1 MTSRA
6 DGELSRERFRFMI
19 FLSACAHALLV
30 LGVGFTYLTDA
41 NDEATIEVTLAQ
53 YRSQIQPDDADFI
66 AQENQTGSGSQDE
79 ATVPSSPFL
88 SDLNDADIN
97 EVRPAPEAQVLN
109 ETPEQPKLT
118 TLTSINAEQ
127 VIAQQRNAPEQEE
140 KQALS
145 EQSSSEEISLAIASL
160 QAQLDLQQQAFARQP
175 RKYTLS
181 SASAR
186 KSHEASYLDSW
197 RRRVEAVGNINYP
210 VQARQQQVYGNVRM
224 LIALNTSGQIS
235 ETRIIQSSGESLL
248 DQAAVDIVNLA
259 APFEPFPEELK
270 AEADI
275 LEIVRTF
282 RFHEGNTLS
291 SY

>member
-1 MTSRA
+1 
-6 DGELSRERFRFMI
+6 MI

-145 EQSSSEEISLAIASL
+145 EQSSSEEISLAIANL

-224 LIALNTSGQIS
+224 LIALNASGQIS

-248 DQAAVDIVNLA
+248 DQAAFDIVNLA

>member
-1 MTSRA
+1 MASGA

-41 NDEATIEVTLAQ
+41 NNEATIEVTLAQ

-118 TLTSINAEQ
+118 ALSSINGEQ
-127 VIAQQRNAPEQEE
+127 VVSQQRDPPEQEE

-224 LIALNTSGQIS
+224 LIALNASGQIS

>member
-1 MTSRA
+1 MASGA

-224 LIALNTSGQIS
+224 LIALNASGQIS

>member
-1 MTSRA
+1 MASGA

-30 LGVGFTYLTDA
+30 LGVGFTYFTDA
-41 NDEATIEVTLAQ
+41 NDEASIEVILAQ
-53 YRSQIQPDDADFI
+53 YRSEIQPDDADFI

-79 ATVPSSPFL
+79 TIVPSSPFM

-118 TLTSINAEQ
+118 ALSSINGEQ
-127 VIAQQRNAPEQEE
+127 VVSQQRDPPEQEE

-210 VQARQQQVYGNVRM
+210 MKARQQQIYGNVRM
-224 LIALNTSGQIS
+224 LISLTASGQIS

>member
-1 MTSRA
+1 MASGA

-109 ETPEQPKLT
+109 ETPEQPNLT
-118 TLTSINAEQ
+118 ALTSINAEQ

-224 LIALNTSGQIS
+224 LIALNASGQIS
-235 ETRIIQSSGESLL
+235 ETRIIQSSGASLL

>member
-1 MTSRA
+1 
-6 DGELSRERFRFMI
+6 MI

-41 NDEATIEVTLAQ
+41 NNEATIEVTLAQ

-66 AQENQTGSGSQDE
+66 AQENQTGSGSQHE

-109 ETPEQPKLT
+109 ETPEQPNLT
-118 TLTSINAEQ
+118 ALTSINAEQ

-224 LIALNTSGQIS
+224 LIVLNASGQIS

>member
-1 MTSRA
+1 MVSGA

-41 NDEATIEVTLAQ
+41 NNEATIEVTLAQ

-66 AQENQTGSGSQDE
+66 AQENQTGSGSQHE

-109 ETPEQPKLT
+109 ETPEQPNLT
-118 TLTSINAEQ
+118 ALTSINAEQ

-186 KSHEASYLDSW
+186 KSHEASYLNSW

-224 LIALNTSGQIS
+224 LIALNASGQIS

>member
-1 MTSRA
+1 MTSGA
-6 DGELSRERFRFMI
+6 AGELSRERFRFMI

-41 NDEATIEVTLAQ
+41 NDESSIEVTLAQ

-79 ATVPSSPFL
+79 ATVPSSPFI

-97 EVRPAPEAQVLN
+97 EVRPAPEAHVLN
-109 ETPEQPKLT
+109 ETPEQPNLT
-118 TLTSINAEQ
+118 ALSSINTEQ
-127 VIAQQRNAPEQEE
+127 AVAQQRDMPEQEE

-160 QAQLDLQQQAFARQP
+160 QAQLDLQQQALARQP

-210 VQARQQQVYGNVRM
+210 IKARQQQVYGNVRM
-224 LIALNTSGQIS
+224 LISLNASGQIS

>member
-1 MTSRA
+1 MVPGA
-6 DGELSRERFRFMI
+6 DEELSRERFRFII

-30 LGVGFTYLTDA
+30 LGVGFTYLGDSI
-41 NDEATIEVTLAQ
+41 DKSSIEVTLAQ
-53 YRSQIQPDDADFI
+53 YRSQMQPEDADFI

-79 ATVPSSPFL
+79 ATVPSSPFM
-88 SDLNDADIN
+88 SELNDAAIN
-97 EVRPAPEAQVLN
+97 EVLLAPEAQVLN
-109 ETPEQPKLT
+109 ETLAQSDLT
-118 TLTSINAEQ
+118 ALSSINENQ
-127 VIAQQRNAPEQEE
+127 DVAQQRDTAEQEE
-140 KQALS
+140 KQSLS
-145 EQSSSEEISLAIASL
+145 EQSSPEEISLAIASL
-160 QAQLDLQQQAFARQP
+160 QAQLDLQQQAFAQKP
-175 RKYTLS
+175 RKYTIT
-181 SASAR
+181 SASAK

-210 VQARQQQVYGNVRM
+210 IQARQQQVYGNVRM
-224 LIALNTSGQIS
+224 LISLNSSGQIS
-235 ETRIIQSSGESLL
+235 ETRIIQSSGKSLL
-248 DQAAVDIVNLA
+248 DQAAVAIVNLA

>member
-1 MTSRA
+1 MASGA

-53 YRSQIQPDDADFI
+53 YRCQIQPDDADFI
-66 AQENQTGSGSQDE
+66 AQENQTGSGSQHE

-224 LIALNTSGQIS
+224 LIALNASGQIS

>member
-1 MTSRA
+1 MTSGA

-41 NDEATIEVTLAQ
+41 NDESSIEVTLAQ

-66 AQENQTGSGSQDE
+66 AQENQTGSGSKDE
-79 ATVPSSPFL
+79 TTIPSSPFM

-109 ETPEQPKLT
+109 ETPEQPNLT
-118 TLTSINAEQ
+118 ALSSRNAEQ
-127 VIAQQRNAPEQEE
+127 AVAQQRDMPEQEE

-175 RKYTLS
+175 RKYALS

-210 VQARQQQVYGNVRM
+210 IKARQQQVYGNVRM
-224 LIALNTSGQIS
+224 LISLNASGQIR

-270 AEADI
+270 AKADI

>member
-1 MTSRA
+1 MASGA
-6 DGELSRERFRFMI
+6 DGELSKERFRFMI

-41 NDEATIEVTLAQ
+41 NNEATIEVTLAQ

-79 ATVPSSPFL
+79 ATAPSSPFL

-224 LIALNTSGQIS
+224 LIALNASGQIS

-248 DQAAVDIVNLA
+248 DQAAVEIVNLA

>member
-1 MTSRA
+1 MVSGA

-41 NDEATIEVTLAQ
+41 NNEATIEVTLAQ
-53 YRSQIQPDDADFI
+53 YRSQIQTDDADFI
-66 AQENQTGSGSQDE
+66 AQENQTGSGSQHE

-109 ETPEQPKLT
+109 ETPEQPNLT
-118 TLTSINAEQ
+118 ALTSINAEQ

-224 LIALNTSGQIS
+224 LIALNASGQIS

>member
-1 MTSRA
+1 MTSGA

-30 LGVGFTYLTDA
+30 LGVGFTYFTDA
-41 NDEATIEVTLAQ
+41 NDESSIEVILAQ

-79 ATVPSSPFL
+79 TTVPSSPFM

-97 EVRPAPEAQVLN
+97 EVRPAHAAQVLN
-109 ETPEQPKLT
+109 ETPEQPNLT
-118 TLTSINAEQ
+118 ALYSINAEQ
-127 VIAQQRNAPEQEE
+127 AVAQQRNAPEQEE

-224 LIALNTSGQIS
+224 LIALNASGQIS

>member
-1 MTSRA
+1 MTSGA

-30 LGVGFTYLTDA
+30 LGVGFTYFTDA
-41 NDEATIEVTLAQ
+41 NDESSIEVILAQ

-79 ATVPSSPFL
+79 TTVPSSPFV

-97 EVRPAPEAQVLN
+97 EVRPAHAAQVLN
-109 ETPEQPKLT
+109 ETPEQPNLT
-118 TLTSINAEQ
+118 ALYSINAEQ
-127 VIAQQRNAPEQEE
+127 AVAQQRNMPEQEE

-160 QAQLDLQQQAFARQP
+160 RAQLDLQQQAFARQP

-210 VQARQQQVYGNVRM
+210 IKARQRQVYGNVRM
-224 LIALNTSGQIS
+224 LISLNASGQIS

>member
-1 MTSRA
+1 M
-6 DGELSRERFRFMI
+6 M

-186 KSHEASYLDSW
+186 KSHEASYLDLW

-224 LIALNTSGQIS
+224 LIALNASGQIS

>member
-1 MTSRA
+1 MVSGA

-41 NDEATIEVTLAQ
+41 NNEATIEVTLAQ

-66 AQENQTGSGSQDE
+66 AQENQTGSGSQHE

-109 ETPEQPKLT
+109 ETPEQPNLT
-118 TLTSINAEQ
+118 ALTSINAKQ

-224 LIALNTSGQIS
+224 LIALNASGQIS

>member
-1 MTSRA
+1 MTSGA

-30 LGVGFTYLTDA
+30 LGVGFTYLTNA
-41 NDEATIEVTLAQ
+41 NDESSIEVILAQ
-53 YRSQIQPDDADFI
+53 YHSQIQPDDADFI

-79 ATVPSSPFL
+79 TTVPSSPFM
-88 SDLNDADIN
+88 SDLNDVDIN
-97 EVRPAPEAQVLN
+97 EVRPAHEAQVLN
-109 ETPEQPKLT
+109 ETPEQPNLT
-118 TLTSINAEQ
+118 ALYSINAEQ
-127 VIAQQRNAPEQEE
+127 AVAQQRDMPEQEE

-145 EQSSSEEISLAIASL
+145 KQSSSEEISLAIASL
-160 QAQLDLQQQAFARQP
+160 RAQLDLQQQAFARQP

-210 VQARQQQVYGNVRM
+210 IKARQQQVYGNVRM
-224 LIALNTSGQIS
+224 LISLNASGQIS

>member
-1 MTSRA
+1 
-6 DGELSRERFRFMI
+6 MI

-145 EQSSSEEISLAIASL
+145 EQSSSEEISLAIANL

-224 LIALNTSGQIS
+224 LIALNASGQIS

>member
-1 MTSRA
+1 MSGA

-41 NDEATIEVTLAQ
+41 NNEATIEVTLAQ

-66 AQENQTGSGSQDE
+66 AQENQTGSGSQHE

-109 ETPEQPKLT
+109 ETPEQPNLT
-118 TLTSINAEQ
+118 ALTSINAEQ

-160 QAQLDLQQQAFARQP
+160 QTQLDLQQQAFARQP

-224 LIALNTSGQIS
+224 LIALNASGQIS

>member
-1 MTSRA
+1 MTSGA

-41 NDEATIEVTLAQ
+41 NDESSIEVTLAQ

-66 AQENQTGSGSQDE
+66 AQENQTGSGSKDE
-79 ATVPSSPFL
+79 TTIPSSPFM
-88 SDLNDADIN
+88 SNLNDADIN

-109 ETPEQPKLT
+109 ETPEQPNLT
-118 TLTSINAEQ
+118 ALSSRNAEQ
-127 VIAQQRNAPEQEE
+127 AVAQQRNMPEQEE
-140 KQALS
+140 KHALS

-175 RKYTLS
+175 RKYALS

-210 VQARQQQVYGNVRM
+210 IKARQQQVYGNVRM
-224 LIALNTSGQIS
+224 LISLNASGQIH

-270 AEADI
+270 AKADI

>member
-1 MTSRA
+1 MASGA

-41 NDEATIEVTLAQ
+41 NDEATIEVTVAQ

-127 VIAQQRNAPEQEE
+127 VIAHQRNAPEQEE

-224 LIALNTSGQIS
+224 LIALDASGQIS
-235 ETRIIQSSGESLL
+235 ETRIMQSSGESLL

-270 AEADI
+270 AAADI

>member
-1 MTSRA
+1 MTSGA
-6 DGELSRERFRFMI
+6 DGELSRERFRFII

-41 NDEATIEVTLAQ
+41 NDESSIEVTLAQ
-53 YRSQIQPDDADFI
+53 YRSQLQPDDADFI

-79 ATVPSSPFL
+79 TTIPSSPFM
-88 SDLNDADIN
+88 SDLNDNNIN
-97 EVRPAPEAQVLN
+97 EVRPAPKAQVLN
-109 ETPEQPKLT
+109 ETPEQPNLT
-118 TLTSINAEQ
+118 ALSSINAEQ
-127 VIAQQRNAPEQEE
+127 AVAQQRDMPEQEE
-140 KQALS
+140 KQTLS
-145 EQSSSEEISLAIASL
+145 EQSSSEEISFAIASL

-197 RRRVEAVGNINYP
+197 RRHVEAVGNINYP
-210 VQARQQQVYGNVRM
+210 IKARQQQVYGNVRM
-224 LIALNTSGQIS
+224 LISLNASGQIS

-282 RFHEGNTLS
+282 RFYEGNTLS

>member
-1 MTSRA
+1 MASGA

-109 ETPEQPKLT
+109 ETPEQPNLT
-118 TLTSINAEQ
+118 ALTSINAEQ

-145 EQSSSEEISLAIASL
+145 EQSSSEEISLAIVSL

-224 LIALNTSGQIS
+224 LIALNASGQIS

>member
-1 MTSRA
+1 MASGA

-224 LIALNTSGQIS
+224 LIALNVSGQIS

>member
-1 MTSRA
+1 MTSGA

-19 FLSACAHALLV
+19 FLSACAHALFV

-41 NDEATIEVTLAQ
+41 NDESSIEVILAQ
-53 YRSQIQPDDADFI
+53 YHSQIQPDDADFI

-79 ATVPSSPFL
+79 TTVPSSPFM

-97 EVRPAPEAQVLN
+97 EVRPAHEAQVLN
-109 ETPEQPKLT
+109 ETPEQPNLT
-118 TLTSINAEQ
+118 ALYSINAEQ
-127 VIAQQRNAPEQEE
+127 AVAQQRDMPEQEE

-160 QAQLDLQQQAFARQP
+160 RTQLDLQQQAFARQP

-210 VQARQQQVYGNVRM
+210 IKARQQQVYGNVRM
-224 LIALNTSGQIS
+224 LISLNASGQIS
-235 ETRIIQSSGESLL
+235 EIRIIQSSGESLL

>member
-1 MTSRA
+1 MASGA

-30 LGVGFTYLTDA
+30 LGVGFTHLKDA
-41 NDEATIEVTLAQ
+41 NDESSIEVTLAQ

-79 ATVPSSPFL
+79 TTVPSSPFV

-109 ETPEQPKLT
+109 ETPEQPNLT
-118 TLTSINAEQ
+118 ALSSINAEQ
-127 VIAQQRNAPEQEE
+127 AVAQQRDMPEQEQ

-160 QAQLDLQQQAFARQP
+160 QAQLDLLQQAFARQP

-197 RRRVEAVGNINYP
+197 RRRVETVGNINYP
-210 VQARQQQVYGNVRM
+210 IKARQQQVYGNVRM
-224 LIALNTSGQIS
+224 LISLNASGQIS

-248 DQAAVDIVNLA
+248 DQAALDIVNLA
-259 APFEPFPEELK
+259 APFEPFPKELK

>member
-1 MTSRA
+1 MASGA
-6 DGELSRERFRFMI
+6 DEELSRERFRFMI

-41 NDEATIEVTLAQ
+41 NDESSIEVTLAQ
-53 YRSQIQPDDADFI
+53 YRSQIEPDDADFI
-66 AQENQTGSGSQDE
+66 AQENQTGSGSQDQ

-97 EVRPAPEAQVLN
+97 EVHPAPEARVLN
-109 ETPEQPKLT
+109 EMSEQPNLT
-118 TLTSINAEQ
+118 VLSSINAEL
-127 VIAQQRNAPEQEE
+127 VVAQQRNAPEREE

-210 VQARQQQVYGNVRM
+210 IQARQQQVYGNVRM
-224 LIALNTSGQIS
+224 LIALNASGQIS

>member
-1 MTSRA
+1 MVSGA

-41 NDEATIEVTLAQ
+41 NNEATIEVTLAQ

-66 AQENQTGSGSQDE
+66 AQENQTGSGSQHE

-109 ETPEQPKLT
+109 ETPEQPNLT
-118 TLTSINAEQ
+118 ALTSINAEQ

-140 KQALS
+140 RQALS

-197 RRRVEAVGNINYP
+197 RRRVEAVGNIIYP

-224 LIALNTSGQIS
+224 LIALNASGQIS

>member
-1 MTSRA
+1 MV
-6 DGELSRERFRFMI
+6 

-30 LGVGFTYLTDA
+30 LGVGFTYIGDA
-41 NDEATIEVTLAQ
+41 NDKSSIEVTLAQ

-66 AQENQTGSGSQDE
+66 AQENQTGSGSKDK
-79 ATVPSSPFL
+79 ATVPSSPFMP
-88 SDLNDADIN
+88 DLNDADIN
-97 EVRPAPEAQVLN
+97 EVLPSPEAQVLK
-109 ETPEQPKLT
+109 ETLEQPALT
-118 TLTSINAEQ
+118 ALSSINGEQ
-127 VIAQQRNAPEQEE
+127 VLAHQRDTPEQEE
-140 KQALS
+140 KRAPT

-210 VQARQQQVYGNVRM
+210 IQARQRQIYGNVRM
-224 LIALNTSGQIS
+224 LISLNALGQIR

>member
-1 MTSRA
+1 MTSGA
-6 DGELSRERFRFMI
+6 AGELSRERFRFMI

-41 NDEATIEVTLAQ
+41 NDESSIEVTLAQ

-79 ATVPSSPFL
+79 TTIPSSPFV
-88 SDLNDADIN
+88 SDLNDANIH
-97 EVRPAPEAQVLN
+97 EVRPAPKAQVLN
-109 ETPEQPKLT
+109 ETREQPNLT
-118 TLTSINAEQ
+118 ALSSINAEKA
-127 VIAQQRNAPEQEE
+127 VAQQRDMPEQEE
-140 KQALS
+140 TQTLS
-145 EQSSSEEISLAIASL
+145 EQSSSGEISLAIASL

-175 RKYTLS
+175 RKNTLS

-210 VQARQQQVYGNVRM
+210 IKARQQQVYGNVRM
-224 LIALNTSGQIS
+224 LISLNASGQIS

-248 DQAAVDIVNLA
+248 DQAAFDIVNLA

>member
-1 MTSRA
+1 MVSGA
-6 DGELSRERFRFMI
+6 DGELSRERFRFMV

-41 NDEATIEVTLAQ
+41 NNEATIEVTLAQ

-66 AQENQTGSGSQDE
+66 AQENQTGSGSQHE

-109 ETPEQPKLT
+109 ETPEQPNLT
-118 TLTSINAEQ
+118 ALTSINAEQ

-145 EQSSSEEISLAIASL
+145 EQSNSEEISLAIASL

-224 LIALNTSGQIS
+224 LIALNASGQIS

>member
-1 MTSRA
+1 MVSGA

-41 NDEATIEVTLAQ
+41 NNEATIEVTLAQ

-66 AQENQTGSGSQDE
+66 AQENQTGSGSQHE

-109 ETPEQPKLT
+109 ETPEQPNLT
-118 TLTSINAEQ
+118 ALTSINAEQ

-224 LIALNTSGQIS
+224 LIALNASGQIS

>member
-1 MTSRA
+1 MASGA

-197 RRRVEAVGNINYP
+197 RRRIEAVGNINYP
-210 VQARQQQVYGNVRM
+210 VQARHQQVYGNVRM
-224 LIALNTSGQIS
+224 LIALNASGQIS

-270 AEADI
+270 AETDI

>member
-1 MTSRA
+1 MASGA

-224 LIALNTSGQIS
+224 LIALNASGQIS

-282 RFHEGNTLS
+282 RFHEDNTLS

>member
-1 MTSRA
+1 MVSGA

-41 NDEATIEVTLAQ
+41 NNEATIEVTLAQ

-66 AQENQTGSGSQDE
+66 AQENQTGSGSQHE

-109 ETPEQPKLT
+109 ETPEQPNLT
-118 TLTSINAEQ
+118 ALTSINAEQ
-127 VIAQQRNAPEQEE
+127 VIAQQRNAPEKEE

-224 LIALNTSGQIS
+224 LIALNASGQIS